1 LKINNLVFLKN
12 PFLDII
18 IDSKTVVKNLQKME
32 KKTNS
37 EELQFKYFTLLN
49 QKVEL
54 LSLKNSVYSNHLTN
68 ALSNQIDKKLTNKDL
83 VLQDLNTRIT
93 NLTNEIN
100 EDFGKIYN
108 ELKFY
113 RSIISLLFF
122 EEKDLPDLNQVFDSI
137 F

>member
-1 LKINNLVFLKN
+1 
-12 PFLDII
+12 
-18 IDSKTVVKNLQKME
+18 ME
-32 KKTNS
+32 KKSNS
-37 EELQFKYFTLLN
+37 EELQFKYFALLN

>member
-1 LKINNLVFLKN
+1 MKINNLVFLKN

-100 EDFGKIYN
+100 EEFGKIYN

-122 EEKDLPDLNQVFDSI
+122 EEKDLPDLK
-137 F
+137 